1 MDARTFQ
8 QHAARVAEL
17 TDTLLAERAA
27 NKAARTLN
35 LQGTAS
41 DAHTSPASASTSTLT
56 NPQATPSPSPSPD
69 KVLCGDEFQS
79 HHSPLQR
86 ASVTDRTGQGVAD
99 AVGDEEQQ
107 DGTGSELTQSAY
119 KGHIAGLGQSGHASL
134 SRDGVHPTSATAGGG
149 RTEQGVLPGIDSLA
163 GSLGQG
169 LPAGEGLAGSLGGS
183 RGSHYCTICNV
194 STTSAVHLQTHYMG
208 SKHQRRLA
216 QAHNGRDRDN
226 SPHYCDVCGI
236 SATSAVH
243 LQLHLNGRA
252 HQRKAKLAS
261 ESSGDYHADHPSPA
275 ALAHT
280 ADSGTM

>member
-56 NPQATPSPSPSPD
+56 NPQATPSPSPD
-69 KVLCGDEFQS
+69 KALCGDEFQS

-86 ASVTDRTGQGVAD
+86 ASVTDRTGQGLAD
-99 AVGDEEQQ
+99 AVDDEEQQ
-107 DGTGSELTQSAY
+107 DGKGSELTQSAY
-119 KGHIAGLGQSGHASL
+119 KGYVAGLGQSGHASL
-134 SRDGVHPTSATAGGG
+134 SRDNVHPASATAGGG
-149 RTEQGVLPGIDSLA
+149 RTGQGVLPCTDSSA

-261 ESSGDYHADHPSPA
+261 ESNGDYHADHRSPA